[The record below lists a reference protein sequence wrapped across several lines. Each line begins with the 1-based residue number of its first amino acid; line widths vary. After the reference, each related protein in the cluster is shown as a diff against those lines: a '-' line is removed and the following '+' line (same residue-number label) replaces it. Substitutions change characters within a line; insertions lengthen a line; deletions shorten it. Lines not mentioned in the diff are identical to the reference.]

1 MSNRKDPNDPSVTS
15 KAHDFMAPKW
25 ERINTLLGGTDA
37 MREAGRTYLP
47 QHARESNQNYADRLH
62 STTLFNML
70 ELTLDSLAGRAFSA
84 PVQEKNDVPEQVS
97 ELLRDVDLQG
107 NNVTTFARR
116 WFYEGMAKG
125 FAHVLVDM
133 PAKESDEQR
142 TLADDMREGRRPYM
156 VLVSPENVL
165 AMHAEVINGREHLT
179 HVRIYE
185 EVTVLNGFVEEVE
198 PRIRVLE
205 PGTWT
210 LYAYQKSGNK
220 KNGKRYWRQIDA
232 GTTGVDF
239 IPMVTFYANRQ
250 GVQLAKP
257 PLDDLVHLNIRHWQ
271 STSDQIN
278 ILTVARFPMLAVS
291 GATDTDGEVMSIG
304 PRQLLGVKE
313 PNGQFYYVEHSGKA
327 IGAGRQDLLDLEEE
341 MASYGAE
348 FLKRQPGNATATGR
362 ALDSAE
368 ATSALQDHATR
379 FTSALNEAVRVMGA
393 WVGLDDTGT
402 LEISTELGVGQIED
416 SEVKVLI
423 EARKNGDLSREAF
436 LEELKRKNVLAKD
449 FDPRADIART
459 MMDLMAGGGREL
471 ARMVQEDSQSRTANG
486 GAPQEGDD
494 NGVSSTATA

>member
-1 MSNRKDPNDPSVTS
+1 MSAKKNPNDPSVTS
-15 KAHDFMAPKW
+15 QAYDLMRPKW

-37 MREAGRTYLP
+37 MRESGRVYLP

-62 STTLFNML
+62 SATLFNML

-84 PVQEKNDVPEQVS
+84 PIQEKNDVPQPIS
-97 ELLRDVDLQG
+97 DMLDDVDLQG
-107 NNVTTFARR
+107 NDVTTFARR

-133 PAKESDEQR
+133 PSLGDSGER
-142 TLADDMREGRRPYM
+142 TRADDLREGVRPYM

-165 AMHAEVINGREHLT
+165 AMHAEVTGGRERLT

-185 EVTVLNGFVEEVE
+185 EVTRLNGFVEETE

-205 PGTWT
+205 PGAWT
-210 LYAYQKSGNK
+210 LYAYQKAQKSGRRAWK
-220 KNGKRYWRQIDA
+220 QIDA
-232 GTTGVDF
+232 GTTGIKF

-250 GVQLAKP
+250 GTQLAKP
-257 PLDDLVHLNIRHWQ
+257 PLDDLAHLNIRHWQ
-271 STSDQIN
+271 STADQIN
-278 ILTVARFPMLAVS
+278 ILTVARYPMLAVS
-291 GATDTDGEVMSIG
+291 GATDADGEVMSIG

-327 IGAGRQDLLDLEEE
+327 IGSGRQDLLDLEEE

-348 FLKRQPGNATATGR
+348 FLKRRPGNATATGR

-368 ATSALQDHATR
+368 ATSSLQDHTTR
-379 FTSALNEAVRVMGA
+379 FTAALNEAVSVMGA
-393 WVGLDDTGT
+393 WMNVEDTGT

-449 FDPRADIART
+449 FDPSVDLARS
-459 MMDLMAGGGREL
+459 MMDLMAGGNREL
-471 ARMVQEDSQSRTANG
+471 AQMVRNDNSSGAAQNAADTGEED
-486 GAPQEGDD
+486 
-494 NGVSSTATA
+494 VSS